1 MIPFIISDKELT
13 YFMDMIKEVKAE
25 VEKRMGETIN
35 NTAGTMVELPRAAI
49 TAEKLAAVC
58 DYFSFGT
65 NDLT

>member
-1 MIPFIISDKELT
+1 
-13 YFMDMIKEVKAE
+13 MIKEVKAE
-25 VEKRMGETIN
+25 VEQRMGETIN